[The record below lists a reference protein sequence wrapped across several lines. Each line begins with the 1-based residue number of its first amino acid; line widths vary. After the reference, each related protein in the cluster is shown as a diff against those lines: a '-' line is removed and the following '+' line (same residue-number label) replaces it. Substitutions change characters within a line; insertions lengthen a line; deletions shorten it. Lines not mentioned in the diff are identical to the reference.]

1 MSKYIDESETILR
14 KAAGGAVELSELE
27 VQTVQDTLDM
37 LATQFGV
44 ATTKFTGAA
53 DEVATASSLISQ
65 ANKIMETEFAAK
77 VKQAQQDAVTWA
89 QDNVLSGYTSL
100 PTAKQQMDYMMQTN
114 YSGVRTGAD
123 KIWEIDARAA
133 SSDRGRYEDIKERY
147 VDDLSAEL
155 TNNQYL
161 NGEKSLDSYNWTKA
175 GYSDTSKYERALAF
189 SAWMQSI
196 SPGFTDMVSNLG
208 LNKENILD
216 KFGDIPLNYEN

>member
-1 MSKYIDESETILR
+1 LTAEEIAANSTEAVTRRNNVSKYIDESETILR

-100 PTAKQQMDYMMQTN
+100 PTAKQQMDYMMQTD

-155 TNNQYL
+155 TNN
-161 NGEKSLDSYNWTKA
+161 
-175 GYSDTSKYERALAF
+175 
-189 SAWMQSI
+189 
-196 SPGFTDMVSNLG
+196 
-208 LNKENILD
+208 
-216 KFGDIPLNYEN
+216 